1 MKLILLSGGSGKRL
15 WPLSNNSRSK
25 QFLKILRNQYGIQES
40 MIQRIVGQV
49 QSIGLTNSTY
59 IATCKSQ
66 TDIIQNQLD
75 NKLPLIIEPDRRDT
89 FPAIALASVYLYSIL
104 NVDINETICIMPVD
118 AYVENSFFEALLKL
132 DQVLTDSNASLA
144 LMGVRPSHPSEQYG
158 YITTT
163 PSHSS
168 SVQIPSYKKVNQ
180 FIEKPV
186 QSKAKELIKQEALW
200 NCGVFAFKL
209 GFLIQYLTSMK
220 IPVQYEELI
229 QQYSTLP
236 QRSFDYEVVEKC
248 DDIVVMPYEGA
259 WRDLGTWS
267 TLTEIMDTQI
277 IGNGILS
284 ENTVNTHIINELN
297 LPLVVANI
305 CNSIIIASHE
315 GILVADKQE
324 SGKIKELI
332 NHENPRPMYEEK
344 RWGNYRV
351 LDYGKLKDGHEVLTK
366 RLKILAGKNLSYQ
379 MHFKREEVWTIIA
392 GEGELIIDE
401 KFKMIK
407 PGDVIYIPV
416 GTMHG
421 VRAITDF
428 EFIEVQM
435 GSKLIEDDILR
446 THMTWAEIERDFR

>member
-89 FPAIALASVYLYSIL
+89 FPAIALASVYLYSVL
-104 NVDINETICIMPVD
+104 NVDVNETICIMPVD

-168 SVQIPSYKKVNQ
+168 SVQTPPYMKVNQ

-186 QSKAKELIKQEALW
+186 QSKAKELIKQKALW

-236 QRSFDYEVVEKC
+236 QRSFDYEVVEKW

-277 IGNGILS
+277 IGNGILN

-351 LDYGKLKDGHEVLTK
+351 LDYEKLKDGHEVLTK
-366 RLKILAGKNLSYQ
+366 RLKILAKKNLSYQ

-407 PGDVIYIPV
+407 PGDVISIPV

>member
-15 WPLSNNSRSK
+15 WPLSNDSRSK
-25 QFLKILRNQYGIQES
+25 QFLKILRNEHGVQES

-49 QSIGLTNSTY
+49 QSTGLTNSTY

-75 NKLPLIIEPDRRDT
+75 NQLPLLVEPDRRDT
-89 FPAIALASVYLYSIL
+89 FPAIALASVYLHSVL
-104 NVDINETICIMPVD
+104 NVDVNETICIMPVD
-118 AYVENSFFEALLKL
+118 AYVENSFFESLLKL
-132 DQVLTDSNASLA
+132 EQILTDSNASLA
-144 LMGVRPSHPSEQYG
+144 LIGVRPSHPSEQYG

-168 SVQIPSYKKVNQ
+168 SAQIPPYMKVNQ
-180 FIEKPV
+180 FIEKPL
-186 QSKAKELIKQEALW
+186 QSKAKELIQQEALW

-229 QQYSTLP
+229 QQYSALP

-277 IGNGILS
+277 IGNGIVS
-284 ENTVNTHIINELN
+284 ENTLNTHIINELN

-305 CNSIIIASHE
+305 CNSIIITSPE
-315 GILVADKQE
+315 GILIADKQE

-332 NHENPRPMYEEK
+332 NHENSRPMYEEK

-351 LDYGKLKDGHEVLTK
+351 LDYEKFKDGNEVLTK
-366 RLKILAGKNLSYQ
+366 RLKISAGKNLSYQ

-401 KFKMIK
+401 KFKTIK

-421 VRAITDF
+421 ARAITDL
-428 EFIEVQM
+428 EFIEVQI

-446 THMTWAEIERDFR
+446 THMTWEEIECDFR

>member
-15 WPLSNNSRSK
+15 WPLSNEPRSK
-25 QFLKILRNQYGIQES
+25 QFLKILRNEHGIQES
-40 MIQRIVGQV
+40 MIQRIWGQV
-49 QSIGLTNSTY
+49 HSVGLTNSTY
-59 IATCKSQ
+59 IATSKSQ
-66 TDIIQNQLD
+66 TDIIQSQLQ
-75 NKLPLIIEPDRRDT
+75 NELPLIVEPKRQDT
-89 FPAIALASVYLYSIL
+89 FPAIAFATVYLHSVL
-104 NVDINETICIMPVD
+104 NVDVNETICVMPVD

-158 YITTT
+158 YITTI
-163 PSHSS
+163 PGHSS
-168 SVQIPSYKKVNQ
+168 SAQTPPYMKVNQ

-186 QSKAKELIKQEALW
+186 QSRAKELIKQEALW

-229 QQYSTLP
+229 QQYSALP

-248 DDIVVMPYEGA
+248 DDIAVMPYEGA

-305 CNSIIIASHE
+305 CNSIVIASPE

-324 SGKIKELI
+324 NGKIKELI
-332 NHENPRPMYEEK
+332 NHENSRPMYEEK

-351 LDYGKLKDGHEVLTK
+351 LDYEKLKDGNEVLTK

-392 GEGELIIDE
+392 GEGELIIDG
-401 KFKMIK
+401 KFKVIK
-407 PGDVIYIPV
+407 PGDVISILPE
-416 GTMHG
+416 TKHG
-421 VRAITDF
+421 ARAITDL

-435 GSKLIEDDILR
+435 GNELAEEDIVR
-446 THMTWAEIERDFR
+446 THMTWEEIERDFK

>member
-15 WPLSNNSRSK
+15 WPLSNDPRSK
-25 QFLKILRNQYGIQES
+25 QFLKILRNEHGVQES

-49 QSIGLTNSTY
+49 QSIGLTKSTY

-66 TDIIQNQLD
+66 TDIIQNQID
-75 NKLPLIIEPDRRDT
+75 NQLPLIVEPDRRDT
-89 FPAIALASVYLYSIL
+89 FPAIALASVYLHSVL
-104 NVDINETICIMPVD
+104 NVDGNETICIMPVD
-118 AYVENSFFEALLKL
+118 AYVENSFFESLLKL
-132 DQVLTDSNASLA
+132 EQILTDSNASLA

-168 SVQIPSYKKVNQ
+168 SAQIPPYMKVNQ
-180 FIEKPV
+180 FIEKPL
-186 QSKAKELIKQEALW
+186 QSKAKELIQQEALW

-229 QQYSTLP
+229 QQYSALP

-248 DDIVVMPYEGA
+248 DDIVVIPYEGA
-259 WRDLGTWS
+259 WRDLGTWN

-284 ENTVNTHIINELN
+284 KNTLNTHIINELN

-305 CNSIIIASHE
+305 CNSIIIASPE
-315 GILVADKQE
+315 GILIADKQE
-324 SGKIKELI
+324 SEKIKELI
-332 NHENPRPMYEEK
+332 NHENSRPMYEEK

-351 LDYGKLKDGHEVLTK
+351 LDYEKLKDGNEVLTK

-407 PGDVIYIPV
+407 PGDVIYIPA

-421 VRAITDF
+421 ARAITDL

-446 THMTWAEIERDFR
+446 THMTWEEIECDFR

>member
-1 MKLILLSGGSGKRL
+1 MKLLLLSGGSGKRL

-25 QFLKILRNQYGIQES
+25 QFLKILRNQYGVQES
-40 MIQRIVGQV
+40 MIQRIVRQV

-66 TDIIQNQLD
+66 TEIIQNQLD
-75 NKLPLIIEPDRRDT
+75 DKLPLIIEPDRRDT
-89 FPAIALASVYLYSIL
+89 FPAIALASVYLYSVL
-104 NVDINETICIMPVD
+104 NVDANETICIMPVD

-132 DQVLTDSNASLA
+132 NQILADSNASLA

-163 PSHSS
+163 PSHPLSA
-168 SVQIPSYKKVNQ
+168 QTLPYMKVNH

-186 QSKAKELIKQEALW
+186 QNKAKELIKQEALW

-267 TLTEIMDTQI
+267 TLTEVMDAQI
-277 IGNGILS
+277 IGNGMLS
-284 ENTVNTHIINELN
+284 KNTVNTHIINELN

-305 CNSIIIASHE
+305 SNSIVIASPE

-332 NHENPRPMYEEK
+332 NQENPRPMYEEK

-351 LDYGKLKDGHEVLTK
+351 LDYEKLKDGNEVLTK
-366 RLKILAGKNLSYQ
+366 RLKILAEKNLSYQ

-392 GEGELIIDE
+392 GEGELIIDG

-407 PGDVIYIPV
+407 PGDVIYIPAK
-416 GTMHG
+416 TKHG
-421 VRAITDF
+421 ARAITDL

-435 GSKLIEDDILR
+435 GSQLVEEDIVR
-446 THMTWAEIERDFR
+446 THMTWEEIERDFR